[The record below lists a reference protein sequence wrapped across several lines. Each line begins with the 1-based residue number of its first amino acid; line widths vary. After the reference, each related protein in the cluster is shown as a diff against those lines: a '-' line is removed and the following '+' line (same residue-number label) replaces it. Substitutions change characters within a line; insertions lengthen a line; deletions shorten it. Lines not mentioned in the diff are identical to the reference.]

1 MPSSTHTMIVAAL
14 LCLSPLAL
22 AFSGKAHA
30 DVASKSAC
38 FRSCVSCESRCKHD
52 RVCIQS
58 CLQLK
63 RACCESGGNG
73 PGPSSTCSCT

>member
-1 MPSSTHTMIVAAL
+1 MPTPARSLIIAAL

-22 AFSGKAHA
+22 AFGGKAHA

-38 FRSCVSCESRCKHD
+38 FRSCVLCEEHCRHD
-52 RVCIQS
+52 KTCEQT

-73 PGPSSTCSCT
+73 PGPYSTCSCT